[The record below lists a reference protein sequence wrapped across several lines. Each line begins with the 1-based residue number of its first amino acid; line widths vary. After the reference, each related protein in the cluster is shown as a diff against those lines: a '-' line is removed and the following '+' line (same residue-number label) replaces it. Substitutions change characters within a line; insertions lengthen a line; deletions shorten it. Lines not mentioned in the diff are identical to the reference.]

1 MTKKLRIIGPY
12 TPEHPGPFCT
22 RDGRC
27 VRVLCRDG
35 ARNKPIIGLVCSDGY
50 DDFIVELT
58 GTGRYRDK
66 DLNDSRYDLM
76 NAEEVPVAR
85 EFWVNEYTH
94 GFGKIHFTEE
104 SAKEWGVG
112 SSFIRIIHVR
122 EVLSEGE
129 EG

>member
-1 MTKKLRIIGPY
+1 MTKKLRIIDPY

-85 EFWVNEYTH
+85 EFWL
-94 GFGKIHFTEE
+94 
-104 SAKEWGVG
+104 VG
-112 SSFIRIIHVR
+112 CNMYETREAAEDYIADLHRITLSRLEIIHVR
-122 EVLSEGE
+122 EVLPGDGE
-129 EG
+129 